1 MNSTSVRSTSRMT
14 MIFIFARKWREVS
27 VTASRRMLFWISSTL
42 HLARRKQSNWTTRQG
57 GLTWLSQALHHY
69 ILLFRQMILIVDPDV
84 PLNNMPKGYFIWASE
99 VRRIIWEASLGQS
112 YKLKKEIPKYASHES
127 WIFHIFDYAYTQGPL
142 FCLFEWKKK
151 CHFPPTH
158 DERENKWFCSAENKQ
173 HLHIFSSSGAF
184 SPDLILRW
192 KALVRCKHPVSE
204 ENRGWVIFKVCNLS
218 TPPLLLQLF

>member
-1 MNSTSVRSTSRMT
+1 

-69 ILLFRQMILIVDPDV
+69 ILLFWQMILIDDPDV

-127 WIFHIFDYAYTQGPL
+127 WIFHIFDCAYTQGPL
-142 FCLFEWKKK
+142 FCLFEWKKNAISLPPMMRGK
-151 CHFPPTH
+151 INDSAVRKTNNTYTFSVLQVHFPQTWYWG
-158 DERENKWFCSAENKQ
+158 ERHSFVASTPFLKKTGV
-173 HLHIFSSSGAF
+173 L
-184 SPDLILRW
+184 
-192 KALVRCKHPVSE
+192 
-204 ENRGWVIFKVCNLS
+204 FKVCNLS